1 MRACKQILP
10 VWSGNGVITAEF
22 TEFVVVMRHNRGVS
36 TPAFSRARLSGLV
49 SRTLE
54 ALNNTH
60 LPLDMPGS
68 RELSQSRQQLITQLE
83 SRILPHL
90 ESTDLPAVIV
100 FGGSSGAG
108 KSTLVNSLVRKE
120 VSPASVLRPTT
131 RTPIMIMH
139 PADYPRMMGHAL
151 SRIGKYEQVDSA
163 LEGVVLVDAPDL
175 DSVDDSNRALSSRLI
190 DTADLWVF
198 VTTASRYGDAVAW
211 DTLQQANMRGVTCAV
226 VLDRVSESALTTV
239 RKDLADR
246 MGQMGL
252 SESPLFI
259 IPDAGAHSGLLPEQ
273 YVRELR
279 EWLEIVAKT
288 KAGNS
293 LVDRTTN
300 ATLPQLRTD
309 LLSLADAVE
318 AQDNALTDLK
328 DKAYE
333 GAQEPVDKLVTN
345 IANGRFGQGAP
356 TTSWLSLASTGGP
369 LSGMVAGRKPSKF
382 DRSSATRDRAMTTI
396 FDSILTSVRVALT
409 QGLTT
414 AQANVNEAWRADVVN
429 TEQLLEEA
437 NGKLDIDAIVDRALA
452 MWEKDIT
459 TKRMPDNP
467 WLGSSGTASLLGVAA
482 GGIAGARKVTEG
494 LDVKDLVFEVR
505 EDLATRVR
513 DALDEL
519 VAVYT
524 GVVDTVDVGD
534 ATTLRVRAS
543 ELLNG

>member
-1 MRACKQILP
+1 M
-10 VWSGNGVITAEF
+10 GD
-22 TEFVVVMRHNRGVS
+22 VS

-54 ALNNTH
+54 ALHNAH

-68 RELSQSRQQLITQLE
+68 RELSRSRQQLITQLE

-108 KSTLVNSLVRKE
+108 KSTLVNSLVRE
-120 VSPASVLRPTT
+120 EISPASVLRPTT

-139 PADYPRMMGHAL
+139 PGDYPRMRDHAL
-151 SRIGKYEQVDSA
+151 SRMGTYKQMDAAI
-163 LEGVVLVDAPDL
+163 EGVVLVDAPDL
-175 DSVDDSNRALSSRLI
+175 DSVDDSNRELSSRLI

-226 VLDRVSESALTTV
+226 VLDRVSESALSTV
-239 RKDLADR
+239 RRDLADR

-259 IPDAGAHSGLLPEQ
+259 IPDAGAHSGLLPEE

-309 LLSLADAVE
+309 LLYLAEAVE
-318 AQDNALTDLK
+318 AQDNALIDLK

-333 GAQEPVDKLVTN
+333 GAQEPVDKLATN

-369 LSGMVAGRKPSKF
+369 LAGMVAGRKPGIF
-382 DRSSATRDRAMTTI
+382 DRRSGARDRAMTTI

-414 AQANVNEAWRADVVN
+414 AQMNVNEAWSADVVN
-429 TEQLLEEA
+429 TEQLLDEA
-437 NGKLDIDAIVDRALA
+437 NSSLDIDAIVDRALVN
-452 MWEKDIT
+452 WKSDIAK
-459 TKRMPDNP
+459 KRVRANP
-467 WLGSSGTASLLGVAA
+467 WLGSSGTAALLGVAA
-482 GGIAGARKVTEG
+482 GGIAGARKMTEE
-494 LDVKDLVFEVR
+494 LDAKDLMFAVR

-513 DALDEL
+513 EALDEL
-519 VAVYT
+519 VAVYA
-524 GVVDTVDVGD
+524 GVVSAVNVGD

-543 ELLNG
+543 ELLNR